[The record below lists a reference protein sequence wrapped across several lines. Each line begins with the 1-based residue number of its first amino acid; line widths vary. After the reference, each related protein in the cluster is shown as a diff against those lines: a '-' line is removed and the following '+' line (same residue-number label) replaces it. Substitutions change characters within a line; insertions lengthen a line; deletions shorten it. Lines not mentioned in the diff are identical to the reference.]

1 MKRLSAAFALSTL
14 AAAAVALAQPTTET
28 PAQPPADTTSRE
40 QNPAP
45 PPSDPSTSSTADEQA
60 MMKDCTT
67 QIKAAN
73 PGVPD

>member
-1 MKRLSAAFALSTL
+1 MKRLSAAFALSTP
-14 AAAAVALAQPTTET
+14 AAAAVALARQPTTET

-45 PPSDPSTSSTADEQA
+45 PSDPSTSSTADKQA

-67 QIKAAN
+67 QIKTAN